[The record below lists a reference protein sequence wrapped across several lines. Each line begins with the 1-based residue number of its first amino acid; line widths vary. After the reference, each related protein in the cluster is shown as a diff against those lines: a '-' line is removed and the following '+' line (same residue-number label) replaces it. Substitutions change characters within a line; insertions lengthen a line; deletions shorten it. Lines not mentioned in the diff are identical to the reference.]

1 MGSQMSKEDQDK
13 GAPEGSKVIRHPAV
27 SDPEEIRRRVE
38 ERVQAERDEAPSGD
52 AGGGDGEESGFVR
65 RCLAANEL
73 GDGWLFKRI
82 HKGRFLFN
90 KAMDEWMHWTG
101 HHWEVDVMDEVLDA
115 VEAVVAEYLKER
127 ELVIGEIRA
136 LDDDHPR
143 RKRLISMASDLEKR
157 VKALRSTRR
166 RGNCVSIAHTSGHAA
181 GDVMAIRGDEIDKK
195 PWLLACPNGVVELK
209 TGALR
214 DGRSDDF
221 LLKAARAPWQGIDA
235 PRPLWEQTLLDIFEE
250 DDQLVA
256 FLQRLFGSALVGA
269 SIENKIAVLTG
280 QGRNGKSMIVETL
293 CHVLGDMAGPIR
305 SEMLLDQSRNLNSAG
320 PTPDIMSLRGL
331 RFAFASETDEGC
343 RVSPSRVKWMTGNDS
358 LTGRNPHDKY
368 EVSFK
373 PTHTLF
379 LLTNHKPHAPA
390 EDFAFWQRMLLIPFN
405 ISYVDY
411 EPEREN
417 ERRADQALAEKLKA
431 EASGILAWLV
441 KGCLLWQK
449 QGLDPPIKVKRA
461 TAEYQKDEDNV
472 AAFIDVC
479 CFVGEHAS
487 CGATPLYEKF
497 EQWWKKYVSNFPM
510 KQKKFGN
517 VMRKRFHSEKVG
529 GVYRY
534 YGIGLLAEDADQDD

>member
-1 MGSQMSKEDQDK
+1 MQKEL
-13 GAPEGSKVIRHPAV
+13 
-27 SDPEEIRRRVE
+27 
-38 ERVQAERDEAPSGD
+38 
-52 AGGGDGEESGFVR
+52 VR
-65 RCLAANEL
+65 RT
-73 GDGWLFKRI
+73 R
-82 HKGRFLFN
+82 
-90 KAMDEWMHWTG
+90 
-101 HHWEVDVMDEVLDA
+101 
-115 VEAVVAEYLKER
+115 
-127 ELVIGEIRA
+127 
-136 LDDDHPR
+136 
-143 RKRLISMASDLEKR
+143 
-157 VKALRSTRR
+157 ALRSTRR
-166 RGNCVSIAHTSGHAA
+166 RNNCLTFAHTTENA
-181 GDVMAIRGDEIDKK
+181 MAIRGNEVDKQ
-195 PWLLACPNGVVELK
+195 PWLLACSNGVLNLK
-209 TGALR
+209 TGVLR
-214 DGRSDDF
+214 DGRPEDY
-221 LLKAARAPWQGIDA
+221 LLKATRTAWKGIDEPCA
-235 PRPLWEQTLLDIFEE
+235 LWQATLMDIFEE
-250 DDQLVA
+250 DDLLVA

-280 QGRNGKSMIVETL
+280 QGRNGKSMMVETL

-417 ERRADQALAEKLKA
+417 ERAADPDLAEKLKK

-449 QGLDPPIKVKRA
+449 HGLSPPPRVKQA
-461 TAEYQKDEDNV
+461 TAEYQKDEDNI
-472 AAFIDVC
+472 AAFIDTC
-479 CFVGEHAS
+479 CVLKEDAGV
-487 CGATPLYEKF
+487 GATPLYESF

-510 KQKKFGN
+510 KQKKFGSL
-517 VMRKRFHSEKVG
+517 MRKRFHSEKVG

-534 YGIGLLAEDADQDD
+534 FGIGLLDQDDKDDSRTI